1 MNKKIII
8 YLLSRLCLVMA
19 FALAIPA
26 GYALVYGENSAAAF
40 GQGIIVALV
49 LGLILHL
56 ASRGFVWEHLT
67 IRDGI
72 SVVLFSWLLIACL
85 GATPYYLYGI
95 LDPASSFFESMSGF
109 TTTGSTAIADLEIWP
124 KSILLWRSLT
134 HWIGG
139 IGIIMI
145 CVALLPQFSGGA
157 SVLFNTEV
165 TGFTNSR
172 ILPRI
177 RTTSMVTLGIYVGF
191 TAAETLALMLLGL
204 SGFDA
209 VNHAISAIATGG
221 FSTYNASVAQFDNAA
236 VEYVLA
242 LGMVAAGGNFAL
254 YFYMTQYGF
263 KALWRD
269 TEFKTYICI
278 ILSFS
283 LLITANIMYYNGYDF
298 SQGFRYAFFQVASFG
313 STTGYVSADY
323 DQWPASSRL
332 ILGILYLVGACA
344 GSTAGGIKVCRIVV
358 LFKTLAAEIKSA
370 LHPQLLANV
379 SYNGKK
385 LAVGTLVNIS
395 RFFFL
400 YIFIIV
406 CLSLLLSATGLSI
419 ESSIFGVAA
428 SLSSVGPAMDALGA
442 TSNYA
447 GVTSCG
453 KLILCLAML
462 LGRLELFTVLVL
474 LRKDFWRNTRRW

>member
-1 MNKKIII
+1 
-8 YLLSRLCLVMA
+8 MA

-40 GQGIIVALV
+40 GQGIVVALV

-447 GVTSCG
+447 EVTSCG

-474 LRKDFWRNTRRW
+474 LRRDFWRNTRRW